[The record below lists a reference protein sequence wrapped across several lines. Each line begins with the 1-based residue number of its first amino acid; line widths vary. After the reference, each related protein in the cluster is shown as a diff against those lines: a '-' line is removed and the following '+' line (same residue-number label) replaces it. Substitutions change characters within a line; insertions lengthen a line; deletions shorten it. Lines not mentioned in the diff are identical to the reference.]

1 VTKVD
6 VVVVGAGIAGLVAA
20 REAAR
25 AGLTTLVLEA
35 RDRVGG
41 RTWSETTQS
50 GVVVDHGG
58 QWIGPSQT
66 RVMALTQELGI
77 ETFGTF
83 DEGVTKRLVIGR
95 EDATFEPLL
104 DVLGKMQVMAEQ
116 LPLEAPWT
124 AKDAVDWDSQT
135 FHTWLSAQTQ
145 DPLALAMGRLMITA
159 LFTAEPAE
167 LSLLHVLVYIRSAGS
182 LNALTTVVGGAQERR
197 FVRGAQELSR
207 RLAEEVGEKN
217 VRMRSPAHAIRQTQD
232 RVVVGTEGGSVEAK
246 RAIVAVP
253 IPLAGRIV
261 FSPALPGHRAQMLQ
275 RVAPGAT
282 AKVHVIYKSP
292 FWRQKGSNGRV
303 MNDIGPLTFAFD
315 NSPPSGDKGVIVGFA
330 EADDARRYARLGKD
344 QRRRASIECLTRF
357 FGPEAAN
364 PIDYVETIWADEEW
378 TRGCYGGNF
387 PPGAWTRFGS
397 IMREPFGLIHW
408 AGTETSPVWMNYMEG
423 AVRSGERAAS
433 EVVGVLRDERGG
445 SAATAKKALG
455 RG

>member
-58 QWIGPSQT
+58 QWIGPTQT

-77 ETFGTF
+77 ETFTTYDDGA
-83 DEGVTKRLVIGR
+83 TKRFVLGQTDV
-95 EDATFEPLL
+95 TFESLGA
-104 DVLGKMQVMAEQ
+104 VLEKMQEMAEQ

-124 AKDAVDWDSQT
+124 GKDAVEWDSQT
-135 FHTWLSAQTQ
+135 FHTWLHAQTKN
-145 DPLALAMGRLMITA
+145 PLARAMGRLMITA

-182 LNALTTVVGGAQERR
+182 LGALTTVIGGAQERR

-207 RLAEEVGEKN
+207 RLAEEVGDEN
-217 VRMRSPAHAIRQTQD
+217 VRMRSPAQAIRQTQD
-232 RVVVGTEGGSVEAK
+232 RVLVETEGGCIEAK

-253 IPLAGRIV
+253 IPLASRIV
-261 FSPALPGHRAQMLQ
+261 FTPALPGQRAQMLQ

-282 AKVHVIYKSP
+282 AKVHIIYKTP
-292 FWRQKGSNGRV
+292 FWRGTHSNGRL

-315 NSPPSGDKGVIVGFA
+315 NSPPNGSKGVIVGFA
-330 EADDARRYARLGKD
+330 EADDARRYARMSKD
-344 QRRRASIECLTRF
+344 ERQRASIECLTRF

-364 PIDYVETIWADEEW
+364 PIDYVETIWAEEEW

-397 IMREPFGLIHW
+397 VMREPFGLIHW

-433 EVVGVLRDERGG
+433 EVVGVLGG
-445 SAATAKKALG
+445 QLGSPPSKKALA
-455 RG
+455 RS